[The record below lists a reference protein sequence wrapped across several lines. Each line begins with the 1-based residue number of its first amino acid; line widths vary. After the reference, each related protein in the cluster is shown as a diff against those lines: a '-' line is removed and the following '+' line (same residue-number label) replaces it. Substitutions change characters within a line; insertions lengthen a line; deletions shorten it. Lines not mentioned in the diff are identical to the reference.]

1 MKLDNSITLNRR
13 SLLLGATGA
22 VSIATLPLQAIADQ
36 ADLEQARRD
45 LFGDRPIR
53 EGRVTVKLPPIAE
66 NGYSVPLS
74 VTVDSSMT
82 ADDYVKSVAILSPR
96 NPLPNIAQFHFT
108 PRSGK
113 AFVSTRIRMSGTQ
126 SIQAIAEMNDGS
138 LWSGSMQT
146 VVTLAAC
153 VVL

>member
-1 MKLDNSITLNRR
+1 MKMDNSITLNRR
-13 SLLLGATGA
+13 SLLLGASGA
-22 VSIATLPLQAIADQ
+22 VSIAAFPLQAIADQ
-36 ADLEQARRD
+36 ADLEQARRE

-74 VTVDSSMT
+74 VTVDSPMT
-82 ADDYVKSVAILSPR
+82 ADDYVERVAILSPR